1 MRAVSVGAG
10 PSELEDGYLVRP
22 PHPDAAA
29 DAAMDRYAA
38 GDDLAFSALYEAL
51 APRLYAYA
59 LRHTQQRARAED
71 IVQQTLLQIHEAR
84 GGFVGGSHV
93 MPWAVAIARR
103 LVIDSWRRDQRESP
117 ALEAQ
122 SIDLVDSGTD
132 APDDRFHA
140 AQLARQVEERLAAL
154 PEAQRTAFDLVK
166 GEGLTLAEAAE
177 VLGTTVMAVKLR
189 THRAYEAIR
198 SVLTA
203 ADGSQRRRP

>member
-1 MRAVSVGAG
+1 
-10 PSELEDGYLVRP
+10 
-22 PHPDAAA
+22 
-29 DAAMDRYAA
+29 MDRYAA